1 MIIPTKNY
9 VTYTTLARMNIQT
22 GHPVLLVGQRSC
34 GKTVVMRKVISE
46 MRKVCN
52 MRVFSTAFSTRTNP
66 LDFQHILESKLERR
80 GRALLTG
87 PNYKPAAI
95 VIEDMHLPTVFDSP
109 PHGFLYDYQ
118 SEYKMHEPYTR
129 FDVSSL
135 SPFRAST
142 SSTSLN
148 SSSSWSRCLTRRA
161 SRTASAISRWALRS
175 VHSHSQAAGPRSQP
189 LRPSQSGICGSF
201 KY

>member
-66 LDFQHILESKLERR
+66 LDFQHILETKLERR

-129 FDVSSL
+129 FDVSLSL
-135 SPFRAST
+135 TFLGLAHRARALTIRVHGPGSRLEGLHRQRASFLGWRGEVFICIHWQQVGDI
-142 SSTSLN
+142 SL
-148 SSSSWSRCLTRRA
+148 
-161 SRTASAISRWALRS
+161 
-175 VHSHSQAAGPRSQP
+175 
-189 LRPSQSGICGSF
+189 
-201 KY
+201 

>member
-1 MIIPTKNY
+1 MSQIVRGENQVNAEMIIPTKNY
-9 VTYTTLARMNIQT
+9 VTYATLARMNIQT

-46 MRKVCN
+46 MRKICN
-52 MRVFSTAFSTRTNP
+52 MRVFSTAFCTRTNP

-118 SEYKMHEPYTR
+118 STYKMNEPYTR
-129 FDVSSL
+129 FDVSKNFTL
-135 SPFRAST
+135 LQGQHIEHVPQLFEFMVQV
-142 SSTSLN
+142 LD
-148 SSSSWSRCLTRRA
+148 
-161 SRTASAISRWALRS
+161 
-175 VHSHSQAAGPRSQP
+175 QF
-189 LRPSQSGICGSF
+189 SF
-201 KY
+201 TDRERHFQVGV